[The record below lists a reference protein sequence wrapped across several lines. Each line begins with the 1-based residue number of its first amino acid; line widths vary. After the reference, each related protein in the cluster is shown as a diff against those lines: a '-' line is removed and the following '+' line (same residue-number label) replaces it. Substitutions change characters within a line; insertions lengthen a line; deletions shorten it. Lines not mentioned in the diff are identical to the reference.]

1 MNQRPPLASSHFR
14 IRPAR
19 PVDYSAIVEVWRL
32 CALSI
37 SLTGRERESAFVDQL
52 RHFPD
57 SFLVATV
64 DERVVGVVFGTHD
77 SRKGWISRLGVH
89 PEYQRKGLATALI
102 LECERAI
109 RAHGI
114 EVVAALVETWNT
126 ASAAVFAKA
135 GFSDEYKVM
144 YFRKSSETD

>member
-1 MNQRPPLASSHFR
+1 MNQRTSSASSQFR
-14 IRPAR
+14 IRPAC
-19 PVDYSAIVEVWRL
+19 PVDYSAIVDLWRW
-32 CALSI
+32 CGLSI

-52 RHFPD
+52 RQFPD

-64 DERVVGVVFGTHD
+64 DERVVGVVLGTHD
-77 SRKGWISRLGVH
+77 TRKGWISRLGVH
-89 PEYQRKGLATALI
+89 PDHQRKGLATALI
-102 LECERAI
+102 LECEKAI

-144 YFRKSSETD
+144 YFRKSSESD